1 MKRRALAIL
10 LTAAVLI
17 VLSLLATGAYATFDN
32 IFPKAEPLSLP
43 ESGDIL
49 AFTIVTDT
57 GKPISLTSDE
67 QAALLQSLRT
77 AQPTRK
83 MTLNDVPDVRPYT
96 QIDLTD
102 SVRDYRIFVYEEAAQ
117 VFVDIPYTG
126 IYCTDQATLSLLT
139 P

>member
-1 MKRRALAIL
+1 MGGSCAILFVKKFPVVIAIL
-10 LTAAVLI
+10 LIAAVL
-17 VLSLLATGAYATFDN
+17 LA
-32 IFPKAEPLSLP
+32 LSLP

-49 AFTIVTDT
+49 AFTLVTDT
-57 GKPISLTSDE
+57 GRPISLSPDAQE
-67 QAALLQSLRT
+67 ALLQSLRT
-77 AQPTRK
+77 AQPTRR

-102 SVRDYRIFVYEEAAQ
+102 SVRNYRIFVYEEAAR

-126 IYCTDQATLSLLT
+126 IYCTDKDILSILT

>member
-1 MKRRALAIL
+1 MIAIL
-10 LTAAVLI
+10 LTAAVL
-17 VLSLLATGAYATFDN
+17 LA
-32 IFPKAEPLSLP
+32 LSLP

-49 AFTIVTDT
+49 AFTLVTDT
-57 GKPISLTSDE
+57 GKTISLTSDE
-67 QAALLQSLRT
+67 QAALLQNLRT
-77 AQPTRK
+77 AQPTRR
-83 MTLNDVPDVRPYT
+83 MTFNDVPDVRPYT

-126 IYCTDQATLSLLT
+126 IYCTDQDTLSLLT